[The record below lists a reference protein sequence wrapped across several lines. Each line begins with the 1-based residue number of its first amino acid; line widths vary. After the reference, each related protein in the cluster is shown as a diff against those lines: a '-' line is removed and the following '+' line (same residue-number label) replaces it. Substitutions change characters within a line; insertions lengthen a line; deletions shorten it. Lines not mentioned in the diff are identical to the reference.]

1 MRAVICSL
9 TLLLV
14 PAFAA
19 DRIEHANFQVQPIA
33 YEPAAGVPSVMIQ
46 GIAGVGH
53 AIAGV
58 PCVACFCVPTRTTV
72 IPMPNQVYAAGN
84 PVTYFFTVEMVNEAG
99 TGDVVIKLLQG
110 STVIQTLSGTVGFT
124 ADFVNLVVL
133 QGQIPNV
140 TGPVDITFTTTLNG
154 ETVQGTAR
162 IIVL

>member
-1 MRAVICSL
+1 MRTVICGL
-9 TLLLV
+9 ALLLA

-33 YEPAAGVPSVMIQ
+33 YEPASGCAPGMIQ

-58 PCVACFCVPTRTTV
+58 PCIDCFCVPGRTTV
-72 IPMPNQVYAAGN
+72 LPSPAQVYAAGN
-84 PVTYFFTVEMVNEAG
+84 SVTYFFTLQTINETG
-99 TGDVVIKLLQG
+99 TGDVAVSLIQG
-110 STVIQTLSGTVGFT
+110 GTVIQTLTGTVGFT
-124 ADFVNLVVL
+124 ADTVNLVVVS
-133 QGQIPNV
+133 GQIPNV